1 MRAVFITSFGDPYR
15 CEVREVPTPPL
26 AARHVLVKVHA
37 AALNRADLLQLR
49 GSYNPPVDIPKEIP
63 GLEFA
68 GSVVRS
74 DVGASR
80 WREGDRVFA
89 IAGGAAQAEYVSA
102 HEDMLA
108 AVPQRLTDVQA
119 GAVPE
124 VFVTAHDALIVQAG
138 VKAGERVLIHAVAS
152 GVGLA
157 AVQVCRAWGAIP
169 YGTSRTASKLA
180 SARAVGLEGGLA
192 LGDDPQE
199 MLPQCA
205 TWTGGVGFDV
215 VLDLAGGPYVAASLE
230 ALAPRGRHML
240 VGTMAG
246 ASAPL
251 DLRRFLGKRL
261 TMRGTVLRS
270 RALQEKIAVMRA
282 FVEEVVPKLESG
294 ALQPTIDSVFPLER
308 AQEAYAR
315 LETNQTIGKVVLTMN
330 S

>member
-1 MRAVFITSFGDPYR
+1 MRAVYIASFGDPYGI
-15 CEVREVPTPPL
+15 EVRDVPEPALPP
-26 AARHVLVKVHA
+26 RHVLVKVHA
-37 AALNRADLLQLR
+37 TALNRADLLQLR
-49 GSYNPPVDIPKEIP
+49 GRYNPPPDIPKEIP

-74 DVGASR
+74 GAGASR
-80 WREGDRVFA
+80 WREGDRVFS
-89 IAGGAAQAEYVSA
+89 IAGGAAHAEYVAA

-108 AVPQRLTDVQA
+108 TVPQRLSDQQA

-169 YGTSRTASKLA
+169 YGTTRTESKLA
-180 SARAVGLEGGLA
+180 TARALGLEGGMA
-192 LGDDPQE
+192 LGDDPAA

-215 VLDLAGGPYVAASLE
+215 VLDLAGGGYVAASLE
-230 ALAPRGRHML
+230 ALGSRGRHML

-246 ASAPL
+246 ATTSL
-251 DLRRFLGKRL
+251 DLRKFLGKRL

-282 FVEEVVPKLESG
+282 FTEDVVPKLESG
-294 ALQPTIDSVFPLER
+294 ALQPTIDAVYPLAR
-308 AQEAYAR
+308 AAEAYAR
-315 LETNQTIGKVVLTMN
+315 LESNQTIGKVVLTT
-330 S
+330 